1 MVKVNKIIPGNALT
15 QPTLITQTQLQM
27 QNSLSQEYGAQFLNA
42 MRQAVGVKRN
52 EKAIAAT
59 QDADHR
65 QRKLAS
71 TAALT
76 GDILLPTRSPSVLTG
91 NGRAMLT
98 VKQHEL
104 LLFINKRLERIR
116 AYRPA
121 STRCARRWTSSP
133 SRACTD

>member
-1 MVKVNKIIPGNALT
+1 
-15 QPTLITQTQLQM
+15 M

-52 EKAIAAT
+52 EKAIADV

-76 GDILLPTRSPSVLTG
+76 GDTLLPTRSPSVLTG

-104 LLFINKRLERIR
+104 LLFINKRLE
-116 AYRPA
+116 
-121 STRCARRWTSSP
+121 
-133 SRACTD
+133 